1 MKKYLLLLVMLALA
15 VLFCA
20 CVGGEPSAD
29 TTDEAETAAPT
40 AVPTE
45 PETDPVTEAPTAAP
59 TEESTEKPTEAPT
72 EAPATEAPT
81 EDVTEAPTEVPE
93 TEAPTEP
100 PETEPEEMT
109 MEPKTTISVIAEG
122 KTEYT
127 IVAPAALQEANA
139 NDLAYLTRVMDTKFG
154 THPAVAEDASGK
166 VITLDYTE
174 GESLQWSLTV
184 DEATGNIELRAGGAV
199 AMSRAIQTFITQHL
213 ARSEGNLLVD
223 VAGDYTYSYAEDKID
238 NSSLLSYEGGD
249 KTVLAPSD
257 EKGDLMTPAWLDTG
271 VMVELRIDTASIGGM
286 FKESYDLI
294 DFYAEA
300 GVNVLWLS
308 PVYERGAGGNGY
320 GNVGLHRI
328 EPGLTGTTDQEE
340 GWNELKKFVDYAH
353 SKGVYILLDII
364 SWGTM
369 YASPLF
375 EEHPDWYNGEAW
387 GNAAFN
393 WRNAEFKEWFISN
406 AVANIEKTGADGYR
420 CDCEPFTAG
429 YNVYIE
435 IRERLN
441 EKGIYPVIMSEEGGE
456 RRTAF
461 DCEQDGVLKYAAM
474 TRGQLY
480 QNPVNFF
487 VDGYLD
493 IVTASSKGD
502 GLGGSVQQNNRR
514 IKGTYR
520 YYTNCITNH
529 DYQERNVNGNR
540 LKIGYAAIYAPYIP
554 LWYMGDE
561 FGVTMAKRAVLYDVA
576 VDYGAVGTNDSQTL
590 FFEDVKQ
597 MIAIRRGYPEIFEE
611 WPLSHRDA
619 NIEEVKVEGLTG
631 LRNYVRFAGN
641 KAILVVAN
649 NEEGNDGICK
659 VAIPFDKCFESEY
672 YNYKVTDLLTGQV
685 IAVGRADTVNNFSA
699 IVPYEYCGVYMVEG
713 IE

>member
-1 MKKYLLLLVMLALA
+1 MKKLLFFLLVGLLALT
-15 VLFCA
+15 LCA
-20 CVGGEPSAD
+20 CVVDDTPAD
-29 TTDEAETAAPT
+29 TTAEDTPAP
-40 AVPTE
+40 
-45 PETDPVTEAPTAAP
+45 TEAPTA
-59 TEESTEKPTEAPT
+59 EPTEAPT
-72 EAPATEAPT
+72 ETPT
-81 EDVTEAPTEVPE
+81 ET
-93 TEAPTEP
+93 PTEP
-100 PETEPEEMT
+100 PVTEPEEMT
-109 MEPKTTISVIAEG
+109 MEPKTTLTVIAEG

-127 IVAPAALQEANA
+127 LAVPAAVQEGNA
-139 NDLAYLTRVMDTKFG
+139 ADIAYVTRVMTEKFG
-154 THPAVAEDASGK
+154 VAPTLAETASGK
-166 VITLDYTE
+166 VISLAYTD
-174 GESLQWSLTV
+174 GESLSWSLTV
-184 DEATGNIELRAGGAV
+184 DEATGNIEIKAGGTV

-223 VAGDYTYSYAEDKID
+223 VAGDYAYSYATDKID

-257 EKGDLMTPAWLDTG
+257 EDGKLSTPAWLDTA
-271 VMVELRIDTASIGGM
+271 VMVELRIDMASIGGS

-300 GVNVLWLS
+300 GVNVLWLA

-328 EPGLTGTTDQEE
+328 EPWLTGTTDQEA

-353 SKGVYILLDII
+353 SKGLYVLLDII
-364 SWGTM
+364 TWGTM

-387 GNAAFN
+387 GNAAYN
-393 WRNAEFKEWFISN
+393 WRNDEFKEWFISN

-429 YNVYIE
+429 YAVYAE
-435 IRERLN
+435 IRKRLN
-441 EKGIYPVIMSEEGGE
+441 DKGIYPVIMSEEGGE
-456 RRTAF
+456 RRDVF
-461 DCEQDGVLKYAAM
+461 DCEQDGVLLYSAM

-493 IVTASSKGD
+493 IVTASTKGD
-502 GLGGSVQQNNRR
+502 GLGGSSQQSNRR

-529 DYQERNVNGNR
+529 DYQARNVNGNR

-561 FGVTMAKRAVLYDVA
+561 FGVTMDYKAVLYDIS
-576 VDYGAVGTNDSQTL
+576 VDYSAVGTKDDQTL

-597 MIAIRRGYPEIFEE
+597 MIAIRRGNPDLFAN
-611 WPLSHRDA
+611 WPLSHRDT
-619 NIEEVKVEGLTG
+619 NIAEVKAEGLSV
-631 LRNYVRFAGN
+631 LQNYCRYADGRMVIVLG
-641 KAILVVAN
+641 N
-649 NEEGNDGICK
+649 NEADNDGICK
-659 VAIPFDKCFESEY
+659 VEIPFDKLDKTY
-672 YNYKVTDLLTGQV
+672 DNYKVTDLLTGQV
-685 IAVGRADTVNNFSA
+685 IAVGRADTVNHFSV
-699 IVPYEYCGVYMVEG
+699 IVPYQYCGVYLVEG

>member
-1 MKKYLLLLVMLALA
+1 MKKLALIALLLALGLTVFGLA
-15 VLFCA
+15 A
-20 CVGGEPSAD
+20 CNGDD
-29 TTDEAETAAPT
+29 TPEET
-40 AVPTE
+40 
-45 PETDPVTEAPTAAP
+45 PEVTAAP
-59 TEESTEKPTEAPT
+59 TE
-72 EAPATEAPT
+72 PATETPTVEPT
-81 EDVTEAPTEVPE
+81 EPE

-100 PETEPEEMT
+100 PVTEPEEMT
-109 MEPKTTISVIAEG
+109 MAPKEVLSVITDG
-122 KTEYT
+122 STEYT
-127 IVAPAALQEANA
+127 ITASAAVQEANA
-139 NDLAYLTRVMDTKFG
+139 NDIAYMTRVMDAKFG
-154 THPAVAEDASGK
+154 AHPAVAESGSGK
-166 VITLDYTE
+166 VISLTYIEGGDSLD
-174 GESLQWSLTV
+174 WSLTV
-184 DEATGNIELRAGGAV
+184 DEVSGNIEIRAGGAV
-199 AMSRAIQTFITQHL
+199 AMSRAVQTFITQHL

-223 VAGDYTYSYAEDKID
+223 ITGDYTYTYAEDKID

-257 EKGDLMTPAWLDTG
+257 EAGKLMTPAWLDSA
-271 VMVELRIDTASIGGM
+271 VMVELRIDTASIGGT
-286 FKESYDLI
+286 FKDSYDLI

-328 EPGLTGTTDQEE
+328 EPWLTGTSDQEA

-364 SWGTM
+364 TWGTM
-369 YASPLF
+369 YASPLL

-393 WRNAEFKEWFISN
+393 WQNTEFREWFIST
-406 AVANIEKTGADGYR
+406 AVENIEKTGADGYR

-429 YNVYIE
+429 YNVYTE

-441 EKGIYPVIMSEEGGE
+441 EKGIYPVIMSEDGG
-456 RRTAF
+456 RREAAF
-461 DCEQDGVLKYAAM
+461 DCEQDGVLLYSAM

-480 QNPVNFF
+480 QNPVSFF

-493 IVTASSKGD
+493 IVTATQKGN
-502 GLGGSVQQNNRR
+502 GLGSSELQNNRR
-514 IKGTYR
+514 LKGTFR

-529 DYQERNVNGNR
+529 DYQEREVNGNR

-561 FGVTMAKRAVLYDVA
+561 FGVTMDYRAVLYDVA
-576 VDYGAVGTNDSQTL
+576 VDYGAVGTNDTQTL

-597 MIAIRRGYPEIFEE
+597 MIAIRRTYSEIFEE

-619 NIEEVKVEGLTG
+619 NIEEVEVEGVSKLQ
-631 LRNYVRFAGN
+631 NYVRFAGN
-641 KAILVVAN
+641 KAVIVVAN

-659 VAIPFDKCFESEY
+659 VTIPFDKCFETSY
-672 YNYKVTDLLTGQV
+672 NNYKVTDLLTGQV
-685 IAVGRADTVNNFSA
+685 IAVGRADTVNGFSA

-713 IE
+713 VA

>member
-1 MKKYLLLLVMLALA
+1 MKKLLFFLLVGLLALT
-15 VLFCA
+15 LCA
-20 CVGGEPSAD
+20 CVVDDTPAD
-29 TTDEAETAAPT
+29 TTAEDTPAP
-40 AVPTE
+40 
-45 PETDPVTEAPTAAP
+45 TEAPTA
-59 TEESTEKPTEAPT
+59 EPTEAPT
-72 EAPATEAPT
+72 ET
-81 EDVTEAPTEVPE
+81 
-93 TEAPTEP
+93 PTEP
-100 PETEPEEMT
+100 PVTEPEEMT
-109 MEPKTTISVIAEG
+109 MEPKTTLTVIAEG

-127 IVAPAALQEANA
+127 LAVPAAVQEGNA
-139 NDLAYLTRVMDTKFG
+139 ADIAYVTRVMTEKFG
-154 THPAVAEDASGK
+154 VAPTLAETASGK
-166 VITLDYTE
+166 VISLAYTD
-174 GESLQWSLTV
+174 GESLSWSLTV
-184 DEATGNIELRAGGAV
+184 DEATGNIEIKAGGTV

-223 VAGDYTYSYAEDKID
+223 VAGDYAYSYATDKID

-257 EKGDLMTPAWLDTG
+257 EDGKLSTPAWLDTA
-271 VMVELRIDTASIGGM
+271 VMVELRIDMASIGGS

-300 GVNVLWLS
+300 GVNVLWLA

-328 EPGLTGTTDQEE
+328 EPWLTGTSDQEA

-353 SKGVYILLDII
+353 SKGVYVLLDII
-364 SWGTM
+364 TWGTM
-369 YASPLF
+369 YASPLIA
-375 EEHPDWYNGEAW
+375 EHPDWYNGEAW
-387 GNAAFN
+387 GNAAYN
-393 WRNAEFKEWFISN
+393 WRNDEFKEWFISN

-429 YNVYIE
+429 YAVYAE
-435 IRERLN
+435 IRKRLN
-441 EKGIYPVIMSEEGGE
+441 DKGIYPVIMSEEGGE
-456 RRTAF
+456 RRNVF
-461 DCEQDGVLKYAAM
+461 DCEQDGVLLYSAM

-493 IVTASSKGD
+493 IVTASLKGD
-502 GLGGSVQQNNRR
+502 GLGGSHQQCNRR

-529 DYQERNVNGNR
+529 DYQARNVNGNR

-561 FGVTMAKRAVLYDVA
+561 FGVTMDYKAVLYDIK
-576 VDYGAVGTNDSQTL
+576 VDYSAVGTKDDQTL

-597 MIAIRRGYPEIFEE
+597 MIAIRRGNPDLFAN
-611 WPLSHRDA
+611 WPLSHRDT
-619 NIEEVKVEGLTG
+619 NIAEVKAEGLSV
-631 LRNYVRFAGN
+631 LQNYCRYADGRMVIVLG
-641 KAILVVAN
+641 N
-649 NEEGNDGICK
+649 NEADNDGICK
-659 VAIPFDKCFESEY
+659 VEIPFDKLDKTY
-672 YNYKVTDLLTGQV
+672 DNYKVTDLLTGQV
-685 IAVGRADTVNNFSA
+685 IAVGRADTVNHFSV
-699 IVPYEYCGVYMVEG
+699 IVPHQYCGVYLVEG

>member
-1 MKKYLLLLVMLALA
+1 MKKLLFFLLVGLLALT
-15 VLFCA
+15 LCA
-20 CVGGEPSAD
+20 CVVDDTPAD
-29 TTDEAETAAPT
+29 TTAEDTPAP
-40 AVPTE
+40 
-45 PETDPVTEAPTAAP
+45 TEAPTA
-59 TEESTEKPTEAPT
+59 EPTEAPT
-72 EAPATEAPT
+72 ET
-81 EDVTEAPTEVPE
+81 
-93 TEAPTEP
+93 PTEP
-100 PETEPEEMT
+100 PVTEPEEMT
-109 MEPKTTISVIAEG
+109 MEPKTTLTVIAEG

-127 IVAPAALQEANA
+127 LAVPAAVQEGNA
-139 NDLAYLTRVMDTKFG
+139 ADIAYVTRVMTEKFG
-154 THPAVAEDASGK
+154 VAPTLAETASGK
-166 VITLDYTE
+166 VISLAYTD
-174 GESLQWSLTV
+174 GESLSWSLTV
-184 DEATGNIELRAGGAV
+184 DEATGNIEIKAGGTV

-223 VAGDYTYSYAEDKID
+223 VAGDYSYSYATDKID

-249 KTVLAPSD
+249 KAVLAPSD
-257 EKGDLMTPAWLDTG
+257 EDGKLSTPAWLDTA
-271 VMVELRIDTASIGGM
+271 VMVELRIDMASIGGS

-300 GVNVLWLS
+300 GVNVLWLA

-328 EPGLTGTTDQEE
+328 EPWLTGTTDQEA

-353 SKGVYILLDII
+353 SKGLYVLLDII
-364 SWGTM
+364 TWGTM
-369 YASPLF
+369 YASPLI

-393 WRNAEFKEWFISN
+393 WRNDEFKEWFISN

-429 YNVYIE
+429 YAVYAE
-435 IRERLN
+435 IRKRLN
-441 EKGIYPVIMSEEGGE
+441 DKGIYPVIMSEEGGE
-456 RRTAF
+456 RRDVF
-461 DCEQDGVLKYAAM
+461 DCEQDGVLLYSAM

-493 IVTASSKGD
+493 IVTASTKGD
-502 GLGGSVQQNNRR
+502 GLGGSSQQSNRR

-529 DYQERNVNGNR
+529 DYQARNVNGNR

-561 FGVTMAKRAVLYDVA
+561 FGVTMDYKAVLYDIA
-576 VDYGAVGTNDSQTL
+576 VDYSAVGTKDDQTL

-597 MIAIRRGYPEIFEE
+597 MIAIRRGNPDLFAN
-611 WPLSHRDA
+611 WPLSHRDT
-619 NIEEVKVEGLTG
+619 NIAEVKAEGLSV
-631 LRNYVRFAGN
+631 LQNYCRYADGRMVIVLG
-641 KAILVVAN
+641 N
-649 NEEGNDGICK
+649 NEADNDGICK
-659 VAIPFDKCFESEY
+659 VEIPFDKLDKTY
-672 YNYKVTDLLTGQV
+672 DNYKVTDLLTGQV
-685 IAVGRADTVNNFSA
+685 IAVGRADTVNHFSA
-699 IVPYEYCGVYMVEG
+699 IVPYQYCGVYLVEG

>member
-1 MKKYLLLLVMLALA
+1 MKKLLFLFLVGLLALT
-15 VLFCA
+15 LCA
-20 CVGGEPSAD
+20 CVVDDTPAD
-29 TTDEAETAAPT
+29 TTAEDTPAP
-40 AVPTE
+40 
-45 PETDPVTEAPTAAP
+45 TEAPTA
-59 TEESTEKPTEAPT
+59 EPTEAPT
-72 EAPATEAPT
+72 ET
-81 EDVTEAPTEVPE
+81 
-93 TEAPTEP
+93 PTEP
-100 PETEPEEMT
+100 PVTEPEEMT
-109 MEPKTTISVIAEG
+109 MEPKTTLTVIAEG

-127 IVAPAALQEANA
+127 LAVPAAVQEGNA
-139 NDLAYLTRVMDTKFG
+139 ADIAYATRVMTEKFG
-154 THPAVAEDASGK
+154 VAPTLAETASGK
-166 VITLDYTE
+166 VISLAYTD
-174 GESLQWSLTV
+174 GESLSWSLTV
-184 DEATGNIELRAGGAV
+184 DEASGNIEIKAGGTV

-223 VAGDYTYSYAEDKID
+223 VAGDYAYSYATDKID

-257 EKGDLMTPAWLDTG
+257 EDGKLSTPAWLDTA
-271 VMVELRIDTASIGGM
+271 VMVELRIDMASIGGS

-300 GVNVLWLS
+300 GVNVLWLA

-328 EPGLTGTTDQEE
+328 EPWLTGTSDQEA

-353 SKGVYILLDII
+353 SKGLYVLLDII
-364 SWGTM
+364 TWGTM
-369 YASPLF
+369 YASPLI

-387 GNAAFN
+387 GNAAYN
-393 WRNAEFKEWFISN
+393 WRNDEFKEWFISN

-429 YNVYIE
+429 YAVYAE
-435 IRERLN
+435 IRKRLN
-441 EKGIYPVIMSEEGGE
+441 DKGIYPVIMSEEGGE
-456 RRTAF
+456 RKNAF
-461 DCEQDGVLKYAAM
+461 DCEQDGVLLYSAM

-493 IVTASSKGD
+493 IVTASTKGD
-502 GLGGSVQQNNRR
+502 GLGGSSQQSNRR

-529 DYQERNVNGNR
+529 DYQARNVNGNR

-561 FGVTMAKRAVLYDVA
+561 FGVTMNYKAVLYDIA
-576 VDYGAVGTNDSQTL
+576 VDYSAVGTKDDQTL

-597 MIAIRRGYPEIFEE
+597 MIAIRRGNPDLFAN
-611 WPLSHRDA
+611 WPLSHRDT
-619 NIEEVKVEGLTG
+619 NIAEVKAEGLSV
-631 LRNYVRFAGN
+631 LQNYCRYADNRMVIVLG
-641 KAILVVAN
+641 N
-649 NEEGNDGICK
+649 NEPQNDGLCT
-659 VAIPFDKCFESEY
+659 VTVPFDKLDKSY
-672 YNYKVTDLLTGQV
+672 DNYKVTDLLTGQV

-699 IVPYEYCGVYMVEG
+699 IVPYQYCGVYLVEG